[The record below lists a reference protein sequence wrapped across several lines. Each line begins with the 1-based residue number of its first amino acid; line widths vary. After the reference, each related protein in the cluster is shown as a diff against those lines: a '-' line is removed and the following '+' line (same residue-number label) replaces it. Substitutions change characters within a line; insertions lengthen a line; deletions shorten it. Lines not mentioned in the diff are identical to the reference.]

1 MLLHQAGI
9 GTLEKQ
15 IIGEVKHQLMALKR
29 LERRKSNQV
38 LRSRITHNLRQQSHQ
53 VFVEISSCATKSGIF
68 QDILLH
74 PLDKGSKIRIHSTRG
89 CHFSSSYPT

>member
-29 LERRKSNQV
+29 PERRKSNQV
-38 LRSRITHNLRQQSHQ
+38 LRNRITNNLRQQSQ
-53 VFVEISSCATKSGIF
+53 SSFRGNLI
-68 QDILLH
+68 
-74 PLDKGSKIRIHSTRG
+74 TRN
-89 CHFSSSYPT
+89 